1 MRFTCFTPSSCFDL
15 EFTACNGLQ
24 DAIPMGVCTSGFM
37 KGHMLVR
44 RTSCTLMW
52 CTVPFSSCIHMFAS
66 NIFGVLQGEAVQI
79 FTSKNMV
86 ADKDTIA
93 TLLDTSNSRLSMKMS
108 RFIEPSPKCN
118 GISLKTVVHNGTS
131 LNAAN
136 AFKAAE
142 AWLQKHNDEIA
153 PIYGLSKLVWCER
166 LSSKRRVFY
175 RVDMQDDMKRKTCAN
190 VGDAIQHMEK
200 FTESCFYDD
209 IRLASEHYVLK

>member
-118 GISLKTVVHNGTS
+118 GTSLKTVVLPQRYIFERSKCFQSSRSMVAKTQRRNCTN
-131 LNAAN
+131 LWVAQACVVRTFVVQ
-136 AFKAAE
+136 ATCV
-142 AWLQKHNDEIA
+142 
-153 PIYGLSKLVWCER
+153 LSNR
-166 LSSKRRVFY
+166 HAR
-175 RVDMQDDMKRKTCAN
+175 
-190 VGDAIQHMEK
+190 
-200 FTESCFYDD
+200 
-209 IRLASEHYVLK
+209 